1 MIKRKLLIWALA
13 TLIPVATLPLAAQGD
28 RDQLIGN
35 YSFVGEQACLASTLG
50 FNSNLMPVAGST
62 VTVQSASTQGIMNFN
77 ADGTG
82 TGSFTELII
91 VHPPA
96 APIFAASQ
104 SATFSFTYAIGEN
117 GALTIVSDLISG
129 TFTTGPLTGVTL
141 SNNPPPLS
149 GYISKN
155 GAAIPV
161 ATGEPSVETL
171 NLGPPLNST
180 LPRICHRARTLVP
193 IHAHGGQ

>member
-1 MIKRKLLIWALA
+1 MIIRKLLTWLA
-13 TLIPVATLPLAAQGD
+13 AFVLVTTFTLAAQGN
-28 RDQLIGN
+28 RDQLSGT
-35 YSFVGEQACLASTLG
+35 YSFAGEQACLASTLG
-50 FNSNLMPVAGST
+50 FNSNLTPVAGST
-62 VTVQSASTQGIMNFN
+62 VTIQSASTQGVMNFN

-104 SATFSFTYAIGEN
+104 NATFSFTYTIGEN

-129 TFTTGPLTGVTL
+129 KFTTGPLTGVTL

-149 GYISKN
+149 GYIEKN
-155 GAAIPV
+155 GASIPV
-161 ATGEPSVETL
+161 ATGEPSIETL

-193 IHAHGGQ
+193 IHADSGQ